1 MSVIRALAARALDDP
16 RLAEVDALTAE
27 DMHAQIARAVRNGF
41 EYGEV
46 DPESDPDVAAT
57 RARAAVRAEVD
68 AVFSG
73 ECRQYT
79 R

>member
-1 MSVIRALAARALDDP
+1 MPDHVFVHARHGRVP
-16 RLAEVDALTAE
+16 PTQPV
-27 DMHAQIARAVRNGF
+27 
-41 EYGEV
+41 GEV
-46 DPESDPDVAAT
+46 DPASDPDVAAARLAAVAEGPATQVHRAGSEAAT

-68 AVFSG
+68 ALFSG

>member
-1 MSVIRALAARALDDP
+1 M
-16 RLAEVDALTAE
+16 TAE
-27 DMHAQIARAVRNGF
+27 DTHAQIARAVRNGF
-41 EYGEV
+41 ECGEV
-46 DPESDPDVAAT
+46 DPESDPDVAAARLAAVAEGPAIQVHRGSSEAAT